1 MFLRHVF
8 FCFIYSKHEQRAKD
22 DLPNGS
28 QPTEKNTDHIS
39 KSPKSGSSADVALDD
54 VQPSTSGI
62 TLQPEKAI
70 PITIDSSDDEV
81 EITKEVPSGLK
92 RTASNGN

>member
-1 MFLRHVF
+1 MH
-8 FCFIYSKHEQRAKD
+8 FIYSKHEQRTKNN
-22 DLPNGS
+22 LPNGS

-39 KSPKSGSSADVALDD
+39 KSPKSDSSARTTLDD

-62 TLQPEKAI
+62 TSQPEKTV

-92 RTASNGN
+92 RTASYGN